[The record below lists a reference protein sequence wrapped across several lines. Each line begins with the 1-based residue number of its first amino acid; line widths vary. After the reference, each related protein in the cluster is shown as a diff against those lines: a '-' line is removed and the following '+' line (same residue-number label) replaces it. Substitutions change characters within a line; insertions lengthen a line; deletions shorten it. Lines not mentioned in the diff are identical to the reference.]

1 MIEVLKAMKAEM
13 NELNIPYEF
22 DNWESEVKLP
32 FFVGE
37 ISEQVNSNEDGKR
50 TFDFTLTGEDVGS
63 YIRLFEYAEKIKNRY
78 NNGITISNGMKV
90 IYENMFTIPVE
101 DESIKRIQINITIKL
116 WEEI

>member
-1 MIEVLKAMKAEM
+1 MIKVLKAIKAEM

-22 DNWESEVKLP
+22 DNWESKEKLP

-37 ISEQVNSNEDGKR
+37 ISEQVNPNEDGKR

-63 YIRLFEYAEKIKNRY
+63 YVRLFDYAEKIKSRY
-78 NNGITISNGMKV
+78 NNGKTIENGIKV
-90 IYENMFTIPVE
+90 MYENMFPVPVE
-101 DESIKRIQINITIKL
+101 DESIKRIQINITIIL

>member
-1 MIEVLKAMKAEM
+1 MKKALAAMKAEM

-37 ISEQVNSNEDGKR
+37 ISEQVNPNEDGKR

-63 YIRLFEYAEKIKNRY
+63 YVRLFEYAEKIKSRY
-78 NNGITISNGMKV
+78 NNGKTIGNGIKAT
-90 IYENMFTIPVE
+90 YENMFPIPVE
-101 DESIKRIQINITIKL
+101 DEGVKRIQINITIIL